1 MSLEGDGSVYPPPG
15 LFGGGDGTPGQV
27 EINHRGAN
35 GLKVPSKFPYRAA
48 LAGDRLLLIA
58 PSGGGYGP
66 PADRDPTAVRED
78 IADGVLSRERAREL
92 YGFEE

>member
-27 EINHRGAN
+27 EINHRGED
-35 GLKVPSKFPYRAA
+35 GLEVPSKFPYRAA
-48 LAGDRLLLIA
+48 RAGDRLLLIA

-66 PADRDPTAVRED
+66 PSERDPAAIGDD

-92 YGFEE
+92 YGFEQ